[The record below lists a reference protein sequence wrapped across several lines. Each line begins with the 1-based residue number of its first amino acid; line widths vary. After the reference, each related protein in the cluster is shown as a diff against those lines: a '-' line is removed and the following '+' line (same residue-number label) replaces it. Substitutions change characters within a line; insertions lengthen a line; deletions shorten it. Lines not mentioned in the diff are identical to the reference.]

1 MSERDKRSIETV
13 QTAAS
18 SVVLSRCASE
28 LALRLNAHEYLMH
41 GHTTDRRQ
49 RLVVSRTHHT
59 HVTSAWHHVH
69 SSLRRTERSRRTTWS
84 KCVSAL
90 RSTQG
95 SRGHAMRA
103 RERALLR
110 DHPGELR
117 PAVRRAPAQDAAA
130 SAAWHAGRPF
140 ERPLQT
146 GSEGNF
152 WVNFLFQGETAYDA
166 CPFLDENP
174 KKRFRAFPKR
184 IAQMAA
190 AAKVA
195 LMEAQSGEERKW
207 GAGTGGDHSP
217 DTLPHRT
224 HLTVPSWTLCAHAM
238 TRLSV
243 MLRLRP

>member
-1 MSERDKRSIETV
+1 MVLAVWGAAVAGRATYELARRVARQRRTGSDIGPLPPDARAVDVIDGTLIASNTFVILLLPLPERRTMSERDKRSIETV

-117 PAVRRAPAQDAAA
+117 PAVRRAPAQEAAA
-130 SAAWHAGRPF
+130 SAAWHPGRPF

-146 GSEGNF
+146 VSERQ
-152 WVNFLFQGETAYDA
+152 FLGEL
-166 CPFLDENP
+166 PFPGRN
-174 KKRFRAFPKR
+174 
-184 IAQMAA
+184 
-190 AAKVA
+190 
-195 LMEAQSGEERKW
+195 
-207 GAGTGGDHSP
+207 
-217 DTLPHRT
+217 
-224 HLTVPSWTLCAHAM
+224 
-238 TRLSV
+238 RL
-243 MLRLRP
+243 